1 MELPWL
7 QPALETFER
16 FLEAGRLPHALLL
29 SGPSGCGKQRLAVRI
44 CRDLLCAQG
53 GCGECRSCTLYEG
66 GAHPEFRA
74 ITFEEHPR
82 TGAMRTV
89 ITVDQLRA
97 VVEAMTRTTTV
108 SDRKVA
114 LIFPAE
120 AMNQNAANALL
131 KTLEEPPGNAV
142 LLLVSDNPARLPNT
156 IRSRCQ
162 RIDVQLPD
170 REQARDWLARET
182 GADGEAVTLALKAA
196 ADKPLVARE
205 LLESDSVQAYRN
217 CMEILDAVGV
227 GRMGTGKAL
236 SDLADSDIRQI
247 WIWLSLRSAE
257 ALRKISLQSNSPV
270 AARRMAE
277 LQRKADRNRLL
288 AATPVRDDLLLRE
301 WLLQWR
307 GLCSDS

>member
-1 MELPWL
+1 MEFPWL
-7 QPALETFER
+7 LPALETFER
-16 FLEAGRLPHALLL
+16 FVDAGRLPHALLL
-29 SGPSGCGKQRLAVRI
+29 SGPSGCGKQRLAESI
-44 CRDLLCAQG
+44 CRSLLCAQG
-53 GCGECRSCTLYEG
+53 GCGECRSCTLFEG
-66 GAHPEFRA
+66 GAHPDFRA

-97 VVEAMTRTTTV
+97 VVETMTRTTTV

-142 LLLVSDNPARLPNT
+142 LLLVSDNPAQLPVT

-162 RIDVQLPD
+162 RIDVHLPE
-170 REQARDWLARET
+170 RPQAQAWLEQET
-182 GADGEAVTLALKAA
+182 GADSEAATLALKAA
-196 ADKPLVARE
+196 AGKPLVARE
-205 LLESDSVQAYRN
+205 FLASDSVQSYRN
-217 CMEILDAVGV
+217 CMEILDAVGT

-236 SDLADSDIRQI
+236 SVLADSDIRQV

-257 ALRKISLQSNSPV
+257 ALRRITLQSRSPR

-277 LQRKADRNRLL
+277 LQRTADRNRQL

-307 GLCSDS
+307 SLCSES